1 MIAQCHVVRR
11 KRRFTAVT
19 HYAYFMRTRG
29 RFWCPRKMRTKGPS
43 PRPHARLK
51 LPIVGGKWIRKIPN
65 RAQLQDKDYE
75 PYQKVNAEYWKLKKA
90 EEKNGKPLGFLSK
103 SKVKEYQRLHQA
115 ELNTY
120 RVYRDMLKDRI
131 REPEKKIE
139 PKKWEKELAAFK
151 TELDGLWKEY
161 SDTVWELAII
171 ETLEHNK
178 KDLDRML
185 GNENH

>member
-1 MIAQCHVVRR
+1 MQAVVVKKGWKTFAEMKAAKRDLESKEAEIA
-11 KRRFTAVT
+11 
-19 HYAYFMRTRG
+19 G
-29 RFWCPRKMRTKGPS
+29 S
-43 PRPHARLK
+43 
-51 LPIVGGKWIRKIPN
+51 
-65 RAQLQDKDYE
+65 RAAKNDRVEYLEGLLAFYKDYE

-103 SKVKEYQRLHQA
+103 SKAKEYQRLHQA

-131 REPEKKIE
+131 RESEKTIE
-139 PKKWEKELAAFK
+139 PKKWEKELA
-151 TELDGLWKEY
+151 TLRSEQDGSWKEY

-185 GNENH
+185 ENESHQRVAEKNRDRKAGRE